1 MLAKDS
7 RLLVAAFYAF
17 TPLDDERR
25 ETLLSSLPSL
35 AREGSVLGSVLVAH
49 EGVNGTISG
58 QSTALM
64 RCWITCASLDLGDD
78 HYARLEVK
86 RSWAEKPVFRR
97 FKARRKEI
105 VTIGVASVDPS
116 ASVGTYVEPEHWN
129 ALVDDPDT
137 LVIDTRNSYETAIG
151 SFEGAID
158 PSTSA
163 SATSHGRVHAAAPD
177 RRAGQQ
183 AHRRIPH
190 QRSAAKKPA
199 ATCSNRVSG
208 RCTTCAAASSSTSS
222 RCRAKPLARGVL
234 CFDQRVALNHRL
246 EPGEHSLCHAC
257 GLPVSA
263 QQRELPSYIK
273 GCSACTAWIASAM
286 PTRNASPC
294 VSVRSIKA
302 RLINARSTN
311 TTSTS
316 SRPEQSVRIGQ
327 SLPGPPRCR
336 AADPLQPDAALRHA
350 RPLGSAGSSCWFSGG
365 RSH

>member
-1 MLAKDS
+1 MNPSNLEPGLANDS

-25 ETLLSSLPSL
+25 EALLTRLPSL

-58 QSTALM
+58 PEQGITAVLDHL
-64 RCWITCASLDLGDD
+64 RASLDLGDD

-97 FKARRKEI
+97 FKARRKKEI

-151 SFEGAID
+151 TFEGAID
-158 PSTSA
+158 PSTESFRDFPHWA
-163 SATSHGRVHAAAPD
+163 ESTLRPLIE
-177 RRAGQQ
+177 QQ
-183 AHRRIPH
+183 GSKRI
-190 QRSAAKKPA
+190 AMFC
-199 ATCSNRVSG
+199 TG
-208 RCTTCAAASSSTSS
+208 GIRCEKASSYLQQQGFGEVHHLRGGILKYLEQVPEAES
-222 RCRAKPLARGVL
+222 RWQGECFV
-234 CFDQRVALNHRL
+234 FDQRVALNHRL

-273 GCSACTAWIASAM
+273 GVQCVHCVDRFSDADRERFAMRQRQIDQLQIDQHNIAQQQA
-286 PTRNASPC
+286 
-294 VSVRSIKA
+294 
-302 RLINARSTN
+302 
-311 TTSTS
+311 
-316 SRPEQSVRIGQ
+316 
-327 SLPGPPRCR
+327 
-336 AADPLQPDAALRHA
+336 
-350 RPLGSAGSSCWFSGG
+350 
-365 RSH
+365 